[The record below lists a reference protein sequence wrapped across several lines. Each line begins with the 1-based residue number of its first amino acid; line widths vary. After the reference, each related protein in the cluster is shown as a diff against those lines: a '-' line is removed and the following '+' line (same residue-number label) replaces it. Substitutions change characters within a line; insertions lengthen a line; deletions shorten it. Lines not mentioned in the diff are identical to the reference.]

1 MSATRRTASSRRAG
15 ATRKCRV
22 SPRSAAAKTR
32 PQRSRTAAALSS
44 AAASSRSSVVEGTAP
59 DAAQFLRRGD
69 PGRRKIA
76 GGLFRLDLDRR
87 IGRHQPLRDRNP
99 LDDLDPL
106 RGQGIAL
113 EVRHRDP
120 AVDAADA
127 EPMKDVRHQFLEPH
141 VLYAGDAF
149 GAAEIGIWAI
159 AARLAL
165 AGVVD
170 EEFGD
175 L

>member
-1 MSATRRTASSRRAG
+1 MSTTRRAASLNRSG
-15 ATRKCRV
+15 TTRKCV
-22 SPRSAAAKTR
+22 VTPRSAAARTIW
-32 PQRSRTAAALSS
+32 QRSRTAPAVSS
-44 AAASSRSSVVEGTAP
+44 CAASSLVEGTAP

-87 IGRHQPLRDRNP
+87 VGRHKPRRDRDR
-99 LDDLDPL
+99 LDHLDPL
-106 RGQGIAL
+106 RGEGIAL

-120 AVDAADA
+120 AVDAPDA

-141 VLYAGDAF
+141 VLHTGDAF
-149 GAAEIGIWAI
+149 GTAKIGVWPV

-165 AGVVD
+165 TRVVD
-170 EEFGD
+170 EKFGD
-175 L
+175 FA